1 MGSTVSSD
9 AGTSKENTRV
19 SDKSPGGERQRGS
32 DRERGGRRRDTEKKA
47 RMGAKQTHS
56 GLRNRRKA
64 MAVHGRRDH
73 WYIASYL
80 ESWFRRRVGHSLRA
94 RGWVKW

>member
-1 MGSTVSSD
+1 
-9 AGTSKENTRV
+9 
-19 SDKSPGGERQRGS
+19 
-32 DRERGGRRRDTEKKA
+32 
-47 RMGAKQTHS
+47 
-56 GLRNRRKA
+56 